1 MSRPGR
7 INRRVELRRDTGTTQ
22 DEFGAHLEEWTLIG
36 SRWAEIQPG
45 KGGEVFAEESER
57 AKQAVTIV
65 IRRDELTKTLT
76 PADRIVDTDG
86 IEYDI
91 QSVSDRLTAHRYVE
105 ILALRR
111 SPEANR
117 VS

>member
-1 MSRPGR
+1 MSRPGK

-22 DEFGAHLEEWTLIG
+22 DAFGSHIEDWTLIG
-36 SRWAEIQPG
+36 SRWAEINPG
-45 KGGEVFAEESER
+45 KGGEVFAQESER
-57 AKQAVTIV
+57 ATQTVIIV
-65 IRRDELTKTLT
+65 IRRDELTSTLNA
-76 PADRIVDTDG
+76 ADRIVDTDG

-117 VS
+117 VN

>member
-7 INRRVELRRDTGTTQ
+7 INRRVELRRDTGTNS
-22 DEFGAHLEEWTLIG
+22 DEFGAHIEEWTDIG

-45 KGGEVFAEESER
+45 KGSEVFAEESER
-57 AKQAVTIV
+57 ATQTVTIIV
-65 IRRDELTKTLT
+65 RHDELTSTLG

-91 QSVSDRLTAHRYVE
+91 QSVSDRFTAHRYID
-105 ILALRR
+105 ILSLRR

-117 VS
+117 VA

>member
-22 DEFGAHLEEWTLIG
+22 DAFGAHIEEWTLIG

-45 KGGEVFAEESER
+45 KGSEVFAQESER
-57 AKQAVTIV
+57 AKQTVV
-65 IRRDELTKTLT
+65 IIIRHDELTSTLI
-76 PADRIVDTDG
+76 PPDRIVDTDG

-91 QSVSDRLTAHRYVE
+91 QSVADRFTAHRYIE

-117 VS
+117 VA